1 MHQQSKSAFTLIEL
15 LVVIAI
21 VSILVLMLLPAVNA
35 MRESARRTQCMN
47 NVGQL
52 ILAIQAHE
60 MSHGVYPSGV
70 TDSGGPIL
78 DQEQGSHHGWLVQLL
93 PHLEESNLYRAIDPQ
108 VSVYHKTNQP
118 ARSVHV
124 GVLSCPSS
132 SEEPACRP
140 VTTLAYITT
149 WRPPSTV
156 TITASCS

>member
-1 MHQQSKSAFTLIEL
+1 MHKNQKTAFTLVEL
-15 LVVIAI
+15 LVVIAMI
-21 VSILVLMLLPAVNA
+21 SILVLMLLPAVAA

-47 NVGQL
+47 KASQL

-70 TDSGGPIL
+70 TDSAGPLL
-78 DQEQGSHHGWLVQLL
+78 DQEQGSHHGWLIQLL

-132 SEEPACRP
+132 PWNSP
-140 VTTLAYITT
+140 
-149 WRPPSTV
+149 
-156 TITASCS
+156 